1 MSGGHFNYLYCT
13 ILDTYKNQME
23 SHILNWMLEDFCAL
37 LKELEWYKSADTSK
51 EQYKKAA
58 NKFIKKWIH
67 SKESAKLEYKHKVIQ
82 KFQKVIDKLNE
93 EVEK

>member
-1 MSGGHFNYLYCT
+1 MSGGRYNYLYST
-13 ILDTYKNQME
+13 IFDTYHDE
-23 SHILNWMLEDFCAL
+23 LEHHVLNWMLEDFCML

-51 EQYKKAA
+51 EQYDKAV
-58 NKFIKKWIH
+58 KWFVRKWIH
-67 SKESAKLEYKHKVIQ
+67 SKETAKLEYKHKVIQ